1 MRTKTIFILSVVM
14 TICSMAG
21 CFAQENAATNRYS
34 MKLTRND
41 DGTYSL
47 QKKERYAKIISST
60 SVITVIQTRRDKVS
74 VWKAWEW
81 RGEASHGFRRK
92 QLAAV
97 YSSAARIVR
106 TSV

>member
-1 MRTKTIFILSVVM
+1 MRTKTIIILSVVM

-47 QKKERYAKIISST
+47 QKKERYAKIINLDAIEDLTVPYTHVNDKLT
-60 SVITVIQTRRDKVS
+60 SKLYKRYPLRQLVRYEKLINS
-74 VWKAWEW
+74 
-81 RGEASHGFRRK
+81 RGSDANRPC
-92 QLAAV
+92 
-97 YSSAARIVR
+97 I
-106 TSV
+106 